1 MAWYHYLT
9 LAALLVCLT
18 GFSYHFIRLVRLGAP
33 KDYSRRR
40 GDSMSGITYSVLG
53 AMSPVKK
60 ESAYLHLPTYAA
72 GILYHL
78 GTFASLCLLFL
89 SLLNI
94 TLNGSVKWALIGLLA
109 VSGLSGVG
117 ILLKRVMV
125 KPLRAL
131 SNPDDFVSNLL
142 VTVFQLLTLLI
153 LVEKTYVPFYFLFAS
168 FLLLYLPISKLKH
181 ALYFFAARYHL
192 GLFYGWRGIWPIKRS

>member
-40 GDSMSGITYSVLG
+40 GDSMSGITYSFLG

-60 ESAYLHLPTYAA
+60 ESAYLHLPTYTA